1 MPLFGSCMLN
11 FFDSSFSISFLS
23 AFPRLGKIFD
33 TAASAR
39 YTAHTQKNRFVAPKR
54 ANFKKSPSFKK
65 PTDTFENVANMLRP
79 PQKPVAI
86 KFSNSVFFCAIKEI
100 AAESVKAP
108 AILHIKTDRKLS
120 EIASLLPTLQEPQMR
135 PPHATASECTSSLAC
150 AKYFSKKGISIILD
164 NSCAEKLTKNFA
176 QFQFWQ

>member
-1 MPLFGSCMLN
+1 MLN

-39 YTAHTQKNRFVAPKR
+39 YTAHTKKNRFVAPKR
-54 ANFKKSPSFKK
+54 ANFRKSPSFKK

-86 KFSNSVFFCAIKEI
+86 KFSNSVFFCALKKI

-135 PPHATASECTSSLAC
+135 PRTPQQASALRVLPARNIFRRK
-150 AKYFSKKGISIILD
+150 A
-164 NSCAEKLTKNFA
+164 
-176 QFQFWQ
+176 

>member
-1 MPLFGSCMLN
+1 MHN

-39 YTAHTQKNRFVAPKR
+39 YTAHMQKNRFVAPKR
-54 ANFKKSPSFKK
+54 ANFRKSPSFKK
-65 PTDTFENVANMLRP
+65 PTDTFENVANTLRP

-86 KFSNSVFFCAIKEI
+86 KFSNSVFFCALKEI

-135 PPHATASECTSSLAC
+135 PRTPQQASALRVLPARNIFRRK
-150 AKYFSKKGISIILD
+150 A
-164 NSCAEKLTKNFA
+164 
-176 QFQFWQ
+176 

>member
-1 MPLFGSCMLN
+1 MLN

-33 TAASAR
+33 IAASAR

-54 ANFKKSPSFKK
+54 ANFRKSPSFKK
-65 PTDTFENVANMLRP
+65 PTETFENVANMLSP

-86 KFSNSVFFCAIKEI
+86 KFSNSVFFGDLKEI

-120 EIASLLPTLQEPQMR
+120 EIASLLQTLQEPQMR
-135 PPHATASECTSSLAC
+135 PRAHSKRVHFESCPREIFFEERH
-150 AKYFSKKGISIILD
+150 KYYP
-164 NSCAEKLTKNFA
+164 
-176 QFQFWQ
+176 

>member
-1 MPLFGSCMLN
+1 M
-11 FFDSSFSISFLS
+11 
-23 AFPRLGKIFD
+23 
-33 TAASAR
+33 
-39 YTAHTQKNRFVAPKR
+39 
-54 ANFKKSPSFKK
+54 
-65 PTDTFENVANMLRP
+65 
-79 PQKPVAI
+79 AI
-86 KFSNSVFFCAIKEI
+86 KFSNSVFFCALKKI

-120 EIASLLPTLQEPQMR
+120 EIAQSATDLARAPNA
-135 PPHATASECTSSLAC
+135 PPHATASECTSSLAR

>member
-1 MPLFGSCMLN
+1 MLN

-54 ANFKKSPSFKK
+54 ANFRKSPSFKK

-120 EIASLLPTLQEPQMR
+120 EIAQSATDLARAPNA
-135 PPHATASECTSSLAC
+135 PPARHSKRVHFESCPREIFFEERN
-150 AKYFSKKGISIILD
+150 KYYP
-164 NSCAEKLTKNFA
+164 
-176 QFQFWQ
+176 

>member
-54 ANFKKSPSFKK
+54 ANFRKSPSFKN

-86 KFSNSVFFCAIKEI
+86 KFSNSVFFCALKEI
-100 AAESVKAP
+100 AAESVNAP
-108 AILHIKTDRKLS
+108 IILHISTDRKLS

-135 PPHATASECTSSLAC
+135 PPHATASECTSSLAR

>member
-1 MPLFGSCMLN
+1 MLN

-54 ANFKKSPSFKK
+54 ANFRKSPSFKK

-120 EIASLLPTLQEPQMR
+120 EIAQSATDLSRAPNA
-135 PPHATASECTSSLAC
+135 PPARHSKRVHFESCPREIFFEERN
-150 AKYFSKKGISIILD
+150 KYYP
-164 NSCAEKLTKNFA
+164 
-176 QFQFWQ
+176 

>member
-54 ANFKKSPSFKK
+54 ANFRKSPSFKK

-86 KFSNSVFFCAIKEI
+86 KFSNSVFFCALKEI

-108 AILHIKTDRKLS
+108 ARLHIKTDRKLS

-135 PPHATASECTSSLAC
+135 PARHSKRVHFESCPREIFFEERH
-150 AKYFSKKGISIILD
+150 KYYP
-164 NSCAEKLTKNFA
+164 
-176 QFQFWQ
+176 

>member
-54 ANFKKSPSFKK
+54 ANFRKSPFFKK
-65 PTDTFENVANMLRP
+65 PTETFENVANMLRP

-86 KFSNSVFFCAIKEI
+86 KFSNSVFFCALKEI

-108 AILHIKTDRKLS
+108 ARLHIKTDRKLS

-135 PPHATASECTSSLAC
+135 PRTHSKRVHFESCPREIFFEERH
-150 AKYFSKKGISIILD
+150 KYYP
-164 NSCAEKLTKNFA
+164 
-176 QFQFWQ
+176 

>member
-1 MPLFGSCMLN
+1 MLN

-54 ANFKKSPSFKK
+54 ANFRKSPSFKK

-86 KFSNSVFFCAIKEI
+86 KFSNSVFFCALKEI

-120 EIASLLPTLQEPQMR
+120 EIASPLPTLQVPQMR
-135 PPHATASECTSSLAC
+135 PRTHSKRVHFESCPREIFFEKRH
-150 AKYFSKKGISIILD
+150 KYYP
-164 NSCAEKLTKNFA
+164 
-176 QFQFWQ
+176 